1 MTEKRNYLI
10 PEAEAISLR
19 TEGAL
24 LTASEPGGAS
34 TEGFTLSDTFTDS
47 DWGIN

>member
-10 PEAEAISLR
+10 PQADVLLLR
-19 TEGAL
+19 TEGSL
-24 LTASEPGGAS
+24 LTASESGGAT
-34 TEGFTLSDTFTDS
+34 TEGFTLTDSFNDS